1 MNKRGSMV
9 PFAESDADRR
19 AGKAQPIPAELRPF
33 AGPHLLPGESHC
45 DFVAIQKMMIDEVQ
59 PECCMEWLWTLDLV
73 ELSWEILRYRCLKT
87 RILALDRS
95 AAIEA
100 ILLRVEGEGL
110 PLEAMPM
117 VRQHARRAAADW
129 RTDPEAAV
137 DIEARIERNGFD
149 QIDINAQVI
158 ARERELFLMFD
169 HLMQS
174 AQSRRVQLL
183 REIHVRR
190 ELARRA
196 RK

>member
-1 MNKRGSMV
+1 
-9 PFAESDADRR
+9 
-19 AGKAQPIPAELRPF
+19 
-33 AGPHLLPGESHC
+33 
-45 DFVAIQKMMIDEVQ
+45 
-59 PECCMEWLWTLDLV
+59 
-73 ELSWEILRYRCLKT
+73 
-87 RILALDRS
+87 
-95 AAIEA
+95 
-100 ILLRVEGEGL
+100 
-110 PLEAMPM
+110 M

-174 AQSRRVQLL
+174 AQSRRVQSL